1 MSSSYRKSRSAE
13 LSETIGNYLLCVCQ
27 GLFKTDGS
35 NLMRKIRL
43 GLGEYALSV
52 HSADFVSPEKRE
64 SLLLEI
70 VRCLDK
76 DNLSEDQFLDEVL
89 RLRSSDHVRHKLK
102 EVQDVIRERNVS
114 TDDDVFAA
122 ASSFPHRDTDD
133 NNNNKRRRYEDRHH
147 PVGGT
152 SDDPTFE
159 DVYDRPAKKA
169 KARTKAWNPDEF
181 VGSVLDTIF
190 EEGDESEFDIIENSP
205 GATIYLHVDY
215 PNQERILEED
225 LRALLM
231 DDKHELKLFPKGL
244 ILSLL
249 SVVVKSLDRKDLN
262 AMPREYV
269 TSLKEKASKYPFFEN
284 SILDEV

>member
-1 MSSSYRKSRSAE
+1 MSYHRKSRANE

-27 GLFKTDGS
+27 ALFKTDGS

-102 EVQDVIRERNVS
+102 EVQDVIRDKNVS
-114 TDDDVFAA
+114 SSPTDEED
-122 ASSFPHRDTDD
+122 SSFAQAGK
-133 NNNNKRRRYEDRHH
+133 KRRY
-147 PVGGT
+147 
-152 SDDPTFE
+152 DDPPPSRSSSGARRSSEEPTFE
-159 DVYDRPAKKA
+159 DMYDRPTKKA

-249 SVVVKSLDRKDLN
+249 SVVVKSLERKDLN

-269 TSLKEKASKYPFFEN
+269 RSLKDKASKYPFFEN
-284 SILDEV
+284 SILDDV